1 VTKYVPLQS
10 GNTKVLKEMNRKY
23 TKEQYLNLVEKM
35 KAGIPNLT
43 LSTDIIVGFPGET
56 DEEFEDTLDVV
67 EKVKFEQVY
76 MFIYSRRVGTPGDKM
91 ENQVPEEQK
100 HIRFD
105 KLKAL
110 VESQIAENNQKYVG
124 TTQKVLVE
132 GTSKNNDDMLTGR
145 TDSNKVVIFEG
156 DKNLIGNM
164 IELNIVSEHMWY
176 LKGEAKKEEFLQRIK
191 KIEKSDFEKV
201 VSKKMTLEEMAK
213 LYNMDVKTL
222 KQKIEDLASNDIEW
236 NKLFSEYYGKRND
249 YNGYDFKSEMIQML
263 EEDMSQTQMAKKI
276 GIPRETLTTKINQLS
291 DNDELKQELKKHSTR
306 KKNHR
311 KLSSEEKLKQM
322 IFVNEYR
329 EKNNIEKSR
338 EYEATKGS
346 KVEQRLFYLNQILNL
361 YNDVKENYP
370 DLNEKQISEQL
381 DFDPSTIRR
390 YKREKELLT
399 SLREKDMEK

>member
-1 VTKYVPLQS
+1 MT
-10 GNTKVLKEMNRKY
+10 
-23 TKEQYLNLVEKM
+23 
-35 KAGIPNLT
+35 
-43 LSTDIIVGFPGET
+43 
-56 DEEFEDTLDVV
+56 
-67 EKVKFEQVY
+67 
-76 MFIYSRRVGTPGDKM
+76 
-91 ENQVPEEQK
+91 
-100 HIRFD
+100 
-105 KLKAL
+105 
-110 VESQIAENNQKYVG
+110 
-124 TTQKVLVE
+124 
-132 GTSKNNDDMLTGR
+132 
-145 TDSNKVVIFEG
+145 
-156 DKNLIGNM
+156 
-164 IELNIVSEHMWY
+164 
-176 LKGEAKKEEFLQRIK
+176 KKEEFLQRIK

-222 KQKIEDLASNDIEW
+222 KQKIEDLVSNDIEW

-249 YNGYDFKSEMIQML
+249 YNGYDFKLEMIQML

-361 YNDVKENYP
+361 YNDVKENYS

>member
-1 VTKYVPLQS
+1 MT
-10 GNTKVLKEMNRKY
+10 
-23 TKEQYLNLVEKM
+23 
-35 KAGIPNLT
+35 
-43 LSTDIIVGFPGET
+43 
-56 DEEFEDTLDVV
+56 
-67 EKVKFEQVY
+67 
-76 MFIYSRRVGTPGDKM
+76 
-91 ENQVPEEQK
+91 
-100 HIRFD
+100 
-105 KLKAL
+105 
-110 VESQIAENNQKYVG
+110 
-124 TTQKVLVE
+124 
-132 GTSKNNDDMLTGR
+132 
-145 TDSNKVVIFEG
+145 
-156 DKNLIGNM
+156 
-164 IELNIVSEHMWY
+164 
-176 LKGEAKKEEFLQRIK
+176 KKEEFLQRIK

-222 KQKIEDLASNDIEW
+222 KKKIEDLASNDIEW

-399 SLREKDMEK
+399 SLREKDMEI

>member
-1 VTKYVPLQS
+1 MT
-10 GNTKVLKEMNRKY
+10 
-23 TKEQYLNLVEKM
+23 
-35 KAGIPNLT
+35 
-43 LSTDIIVGFPGET
+43 
-56 DEEFEDTLDVV
+56 
-67 EKVKFEQVY
+67 
-76 MFIYSRRVGTPGDKM
+76 
-91 ENQVPEEQK
+91 
-100 HIRFD
+100 
-105 KLKAL
+105 
-110 VESQIAENNQKYVG
+110 
-124 TTQKVLVE
+124 
-132 GTSKNNDDMLTGR
+132 
-145 TDSNKVVIFEG
+145 
-156 DKNLIGNM
+156 
-164 IELNIVSEHMWY
+164 
-176 LKGEAKKEEFLQRIK
+176 KKEEFLQRIK

-276 GIPRETLTTKINQLS
+276 GIPRETLTKKINQLS

-399 SLREKDMEK
+399 SLRGKDMEK

>member
-1 VTKYVPLQS
+1 MT
-10 GNTKVLKEMNRKY
+10 
-23 TKEQYLNLVEKM
+23 
-35 KAGIPNLT
+35 
-43 LSTDIIVGFPGET
+43 
-56 DEEFEDTLDVV
+56 
-67 EKVKFEQVY
+67 
-76 MFIYSRRVGTPGDKM
+76 
-91 ENQVPEEQK
+91 
-100 HIRFD
+100 
-105 KLKAL
+105 
-110 VESQIAENNQKYVG
+110 
-124 TTQKVLVE
+124 
-132 GTSKNNDDMLTGR
+132 
-145 TDSNKVVIFEG
+145 
-156 DKNLIGNM
+156 
-164 IELNIVSEHMWY
+164 
-176 LKGEAKKEEFLQRIK
+176 KKEEFLQRIK

-399 SLREKDMEK
+399 NLREKDMEK

>member
-1 VTKYVPLQS
+1 MT
-10 GNTKVLKEMNRKY
+10 
-23 TKEQYLNLVEKM
+23 
-35 KAGIPNLT
+35 
-43 LSTDIIVGFPGET
+43 
-56 DEEFEDTLDVV
+56 
-67 EKVKFEQVY
+67 
-76 MFIYSRRVGTPGDKM
+76 
-91 ENQVPEEQK
+91 
-100 HIRFD
+100 
-105 KLKAL
+105 
-110 VESQIAENNQKYVG
+110 
-124 TTQKVLVE
+124 
-132 GTSKNNDDMLTGR
+132 
-145 TDSNKVVIFEG
+145 
-156 DKNLIGNM
+156 
-164 IELNIVSEHMWY
+164 
-176 LKGEAKKEEFLQRIK
+176 KKEEFLQRIK

-381 DFDPSTIRR
+381 DFDPSIIRR

>member
-1 VTKYVPLQS
+1 MT
-10 GNTKVLKEMNRKY
+10 
-23 TKEQYLNLVEKM
+23 
-35 KAGIPNLT
+35 
-43 LSTDIIVGFPGET
+43 
-56 DEEFEDTLDVV
+56 
-67 EKVKFEQVY
+67 
-76 MFIYSRRVGTPGDKM
+76 
-91 ENQVPEEQK
+91 
-100 HIRFD
+100 
-105 KLKAL
+105 
-110 VESQIAENNQKYVG
+110 
-124 TTQKVLVE
+124 
-132 GTSKNNDDMLTGR
+132 
-145 TDSNKVVIFEG
+145 
-156 DKNLIGNM
+156 
-164 IELNIVSEHMWY
+164 
-176 LKGEAKKEEFLQRIK
+176 KKEEFLQRIK

-338 EYEATKGS
+338 EYETTKGS

>member
-1 VTKYVPLQS
+1 MT
-10 GNTKVLKEMNRKY
+10 
-23 TKEQYLNLVEKM
+23 
-35 KAGIPNLT
+35 
-43 LSTDIIVGFPGET
+43 
-56 DEEFEDTLDVV
+56 
-67 EKVKFEQVY
+67 
-76 MFIYSRRVGTPGDKM
+76 
-91 ENQVPEEQK
+91 
-100 HIRFD
+100 
-105 KLKAL
+105 
-110 VESQIAENNQKYVG
+110 
-124 TTQKVLVE
+124 
-132 GTSKNNDDMLTGR
+132 
-145 TDSNKVVIFEG
+145 
-156 DKNLIGNM
+156 
-164 IELNIVSEHMWY
+164 
-176 LKGEAKKEEFLQRIK
+176 KKEEFLQRIK

-306 KKNHR
+306 KKNHK

-390 YKREKELLT
+390 YKRKKELLT